1 MTPAFSDPRDS
12 RGATLLLALGFML
25 VGSLIV
31 MALLS
36 WTGNGLFQATQSSN
50 SLNFR
55 YAANTAVQIRIQD
68 LRYRYQP
75 SQTFATCPG
84 WPVTSSIAPAPTV
97 SGGTSQQVTV
107 YCSINTD
114 ETSANSRTITFDACP
129 AVPSVTINGTTNG
142 TSSAPSAT
150 VAVSSADLAS
160 LNAGMILATGQG
172 PFAAGALI
180 VSIDPTAN
188 TITLSQ
194 SVTTTG
200 PVALSFDG
208 ACTSNPYLTAVVAYN
223 DFDSSGNGNCS
234 ATAITTCGQNMTI
247 ESWDEPS

>member
-1 MTPAFSDPRDS
+1 MTRAFSDPRDS

-55 YAANTAVQIRIQD
+55 YAANAAVQIRMQD

-84 WPVTSSIAPAPTV
+84 WPITSSIAPAPTV
-97 SGGTSQQVTV
+97 SGGVSQQVTV

-129 AVPSVTINGTTNG
+129 VT
-142 TSSAPSAT
+142 
-150 VAVSSADLAS
+150 
-160 LNAGMILATGQG
+160 
-172 PFAAGALI
+172 
-180 VSIDPTAN
+180 
-188 TITLSQ
+188 
-194 SVTTTG
+194 
-200 PVALSFDG
+200 LSFDG
-208 ACTSNPYLTAVVAYN
+208 ACTLNPYLTAVVAYN

-234 ATAITTCGQNMTI
+234 PTAITTCGQNMTI